1 MNRLPLFACLI
12 ILLQGCSSQFA
23 YNNADWLSN
32 WYIDDYLDLNTEQNR
47 ILKKELEAVL
57 VWHRTTQL
65 PAYKTQLITLSNDLE
80 SLPIS
85 EQAWLAHFNGVT
97 QHWHTVRNALSKRS
111 AQLAPLL
118 NDKQADYLFRKLHEK
133 NKSRLDEFKALSI
146 QEYRQ
151 ERFETLEETIEDYLG
166 SIAPQQLAAAKH
178 FTDNAIETEQE
189 WFDSKRAL
197 QHAMKASFQQDNP
210 EQLTDDLY
218 ALMINP
224 DQFKG
229 PRLLNAYT
237 HNRALLITMLN
248 RISGSL
254 EPKQVKH
261 FKEKMTDW
269 ITLIEA
275 LERHP

>member
-1 MNRLPLFACLI
+1 MKKLPIFACLM

-23 YNNADWLSN
+23 YNNSDWLSN
-32 WYIDDYLDLNTEQNR
+32 WYLDDYLDLSTEQNR
-47 ILKKELEAVL
+47 ILKKELESVL

-65 PAYKTQLITLSNDLE
+65 PAYKTQLITLSKDLA

-97 QHWHTVRNALSKRS
+97 QHWHTARNTLSKRS

-118 NDKQADYLFRKLHEK
+118 NDKQVDYLFRKLHEK

-166 SIAPQQLAAAKH
+166 SITPQQLAAAKH

-210 EQLTDDLY
+210 EQLTHDLY

-224 DQFKG
+224 DQFKD

-237 HNRALLITMLN
+237 HNRTLLISMLH

-261 FKEKMTDW
+261 FKEKIADW
-269 ITLIEA
+269 IELIES
-275 LERHP
+275 LERD